1 MYSVFVEGDECL
13 MWRNFVEDIL
23 AVFLTTGA
31 LLLSAGLVLTVLQSA
46 SELLMVSLLG
56 SGALL
61 MILGCSDRLK
71 NLGESDE

>member
-1 MYSVFVEGDECL
+1 

-23 AVFLTTGA
+23 AVFLTAGA

>member
-1 MYSVFVEGDECL
+1 

-23 AVFLTTGA
+23 AVFLAAGA

-46 SELLMVSLLG
+46 SELVMGSLLG

-61 MILGCSDRLK
+61 MILGCSDSLK
-71 NLGESDE
+71 NLGKSDDKSC